1 MPNAWVTHV
10 KQFAA
15 DSNLSYG
22 CALSLPECKDTYKIK
37 IKIKKNQKQ
46 KNQKKKK
53 EQKFIRNIK
62 KQSDQ

>member
-46 KNQKKKK
+46 KNQKK
-53 EQKFIRNIK
+53 
-62 KQSDQ
+62 